1 MIVRHQLTYTTTG
14 THRYEEEVS
23 PHAVDNTTNR
33 SANTRSVQRSAD
45 PVSNRAVG
53 SRFMTN
59 RRTPTSLPIG
69 GRPAYEV
76 MADLTDRRS
85 HDVKW
90 ADGRTFGLVFDGG
103 EDVREV
109 AEEAARLFFH
119 ENALNTLA
127 FPSLG
132 SIQSEICSWTA
143 DLLHGSGAAGFLT
156 SGGTESILCAVLAAR
171 DRAKVERG
179 LTDPVMV
186 LPISAHAAFHKG
198 AHMFGLRTRTVP
210 VTADWTTDLDAMN
223 DAVGPDTAL
232 VVASAP
238 QYPQGTVDPVREVAT
253 LAANVGASCH
263 VDACMGGFVLPFAE
277 MNGCTTQPWDFQI
290 EGVTSI
296 SADLHKLGY
305 APKGASVILH
315 RSRELRKYQTFDFD
329 GWLAGRYITPNM
341 QGTRSGLPMAA
352 AWAVMQYLGIDGYRR
367 LVNTTLETADSIRAG
382 IRAIEGLRVL
392 GDPVH
397 HLLAMST
404 EPTGEDETR
413 RIDIFALGEALAN
426 LGWHLDRQ
434 GPPPSL
440 HMTVSAGN
448 AKVVDEFLT
457 DLSAVAEQVR
467 GVTAGEAGQYATL
480 E

>member
-1 MIVRHQLTYTTTG
+1 VT
-14 THRYEEEVS
+14 
-23 PHAVDNTTNR
+23 
-33 SANTRSVQRSAD
+33 D
-45 PVSNRAVG
+45 PQAPS
-53 SRFMTN
+53 T
-59 RRTPTSLPIG
+59 LPSI
-69 GRPAYEV
+69 GRPADEV
-76 MADLTDRRS
+76 MADLTTKRS
-85 HDVKW
+85 DDVRW

-103 EDVREV
+103 EDVRAV
-109 AEEAARLFFH
+109 AEQAARLYLH

-132 SIQSEICSWTA
+132 SIQSEICGWTS
-143 DLLHGSGAAGFLT
+143 DLLNGSRAAGFLT

-171 DRAKVERG
+171 DRALAERG
-179 LTDPVMV
+179 VTEPELV

-210 VTADWTTDLDAMN
+210 VTDEWTTDLDAMA

-238 QYPQGTVDPVREVAT
+238 QYPQGTVDPVPEVA
-253 LAANVGASCH
+253 AMAVEVGASCH

-277 MNGCTTQPWDFQI
+277 LEGRTTQPWDFRV

-305 APKGASVILH
+305 APKGVSVILH
-315 RSRELRKYQTFDFD
+315 RSRELRRYQTFDFD

-352 AWAVMQYLGIDGYRR
+352 AWAVLQYLGVDGYRR
-367 LVNTTLETADSIRAG
+367 LVRTTLDTADTIRSG
-382 IRAIEGLRVL
+382 IRAIDGLRIL
-392 GDPVH
+392 GNPVH
-397 HLLAMST
+397 HLLAISA
-404 EPTGEDETR
+404 EPEIEDETR
-413 RIDIFALGEALAN
+413 RIDLFALGEAMADR
-426 LGWHLDRQ
+426 GWHLDRQ

-448 AKVVDEFLT
+448 TKAVNEFLA
-457 DLSAVAEQVR
+457 DLSEAAEQVR
-467 GVTAGEAGQYATL
+467 GGATGEATQYATL

>member
-1 MIVRHQLTYTTTG
+1 MT
-14 THRYEEEVS
+14 
-23 PHAVDNTTNR
+23 
-33 SANTRSVQRSAD
+33 D
-45 PVSNRAVG
+45 PQAPS
-53 SRFMTN
+53 T
-59 RRTPTSLPIG
+59 LPSI
-69 GRPAYEV
+69 GRPADEV
-76 MADLTDRRS
+76 MADLTTKRS
-85 HDVKW
+85 DDVRW

-103 EDVREV
+103 EDVRAV
-109 AEEAARLFFH
+109 AEQAARLYLH

-132 SIQSEICSWTA
+132 SIQSEICGWTS
-143 DLLHGSGAAGFLT
+143 DLLNGSRAAGFLT

-171 DRAKVERG
+171 DRALAERG
-179 LTDPVMV
+179 VTEPELV
-186 LPISAHAAFHKG
+186 LPTSAHAAFHKG

-210 VTADWTTDLDAMN
+210 VTDEWTTDLDAMA

-238 QYPQGTVDPVREVAT
+238 QYPQGTVDPVPEVA
-253 LAANVGASCH
+253 AMAVEVGASCH

-277 MNGCTTQPWDFQI
+277 LEGRTTQPWDFRV

-305 APKGASVILH
+305 APKGVSVILH
-315 RSRELRKYQTFDFD
+315 RSRELRRYQTFDFD

-352 AWAVMQYLGIDGYRR
+352 AWAVLQYLGVDGYRR
-367 LVNTTLETADSIRAG
+367 LVRTTLDTADTIRSG
-382 IRAIEGLRVL
+382 IRAIDGLRIL
-392 GDPVH
+392 GNPVH
-397 HLLAMST
+397 HLLAISA
-404 EPTGEDETR
+404 EPEIEDETR
-413 RIDIFALGEALAN
+413 RIDLLALGEAMADR
-426 LGWHLDRQ
+426 GWHLDRQ

-448 AKVVDEFLT
+448 TKAVNEFLA
-457 DLSAVAEQVR
+457 DLSEAAEQVR
-467 GVTAGEAGQYATL
+467 GGATGEATQYATL